1 MSRRIALLETTN
13 LKGRSLT
20 IPLSANN
27 IVEGG
32 NATGKSSVLDAIKL
46 ALLGEHDTLGKQGKS
61 LMGLASDDEASAKV
75 TFDDGEESIFT
86 IKARGTTAKVNHN
99 GLEME
104 PAVRLNLCPE
114 EFWGKGTTAR
124 AETLLQMCGDATL
137 VNQNFIKTC
146 IERVRVQGMTT
157 EGENNDRQDIKEMG
171 AYGFNQIRDGDISS
185 LAEVEKHFA
194 EIRRERGQ
202 KVKQLHAQLESAET
216 SVEPLDEERIR
227 FLNLALSNLLQE
239 GVTQGELLAK
249 AKAGKK
255 RLAELK
261 KKQNA
266 FIADRDTPEVD
277 TDAQIKLADRKVQK
291 SLLDTKQTNLRVQFM
306 DNPLMPL
313 RMHEMTE
320 GNKPNQG
327 ETIKVD
333 GDAIW
338 TGSAFVLINDSITW
352 KPRGDTEIEEVETEL
367 AEVGRKLHD
376 INNEICG
383 LQLIVDESEGSTAED
398 LTQSEHDELGLL
410 LEADFD
416 GAMQQYNNRISHI
429 EDTAKEHR
437 EELNQNAG
445 IQAERSLR
453 ERQENEA
460 SEAER
465 KHANIKAVVKTIRD
479 TQNDIVS
486 QAIDRCLDIVNKV
499 TKRIVAT
506 PIEWDGATLGRHTEG
521 GAWVSID
528 TFSGAE
534 KAVTQMA
541 LGVALAS
548 RSSFKLAILDEV
560 SRLDLNNKSELIS
573 NLKTLVSEGHIDQ
586 WIAFTID
593 PIVGSI
599 QGEINRIDMANVNSV
614 EQEAITPETNASEI
628 QATS

>member
-20 IPLSANN
+20 LPLTANN
-27 IVEGG
+27 VVEGG
-32 NATGKSSVLDAIKL
+32 NATGKSSVLDAVKL

-86 IKARGTTAKVNHN
+86 IKARGTTAKVNHT
-99 GLEME
+99 GIEME

-124 AETLLQMCGDATL
+124 AETLLQMCGDGSL

-157 EGENNDRQDIKEMG
+157 EGEGNDRDDIKEMANY
-171 AYGFNQIRDGDISS
+171 AYSQIRDGDISS
-185 LAEVEKHFA
+185 LAELEKHFA

-202 KVKQLHAQLESAET
+202 KVKQCHAQLESQPSPFPQEEEGR
-216 SVEPLDEERIR
+216 VEEI
-227 FLNLALSNLLQE
+227 NLALSKLTSE
-239 GVTQGELLAK
+239 SVEQGEQLATKK
-249 AKAGKK
+249 AEKK
-255 RLAELK
+255 RLSVLR
-261 KKQNA
+261 KKQNE
-266 FIADRDTPEVD
+266 FISERDTPEVD
-277 TDAQIKLADRKVQK
+277 TEAQSKLAERKTQK
-291 SLLDTKQTNLRVQFM
+291 SLLETKEGNLREQFM
-306 DNPLMPL
+306 ENPLMPL

-320 GNKPNQG
+320 ENKPNQG
-327 ETIKVD
+327 ETIKVE
-333 GDAIW
+333 GEAIW

-352 KPRGDTEIEEVETEL
+352 KPRGNTEIEEVEAEL
-367 AEVGRKLHD
+367 AEVGRELHD

-383 LQLIVDESEGSTAED
+383 LQLLVEQSEGNTAED
-398 LTQSEHDELGLL
+398 LTQSEHDEIGRLL
-410 LEADFD
+410 QIDFD
-416 GAMQQYNNRISHI
+416 AEILEINNRISNI
-429 EDTAKEHR
+429 EDKAQTYR
-437 EELNQNAG
+437 EDLDQIASV
-445 IQAERSLR
+445 QAEESLR
-453 ERQENEA
+453 KRQEKEA

-499 TKRIVAT
+499 TKHIVAT
-506 PIEWDGATLGRHTEG
+506 PIEWDGATLGRHTESG
-521 GAWVSID
+521 TWVSIE

-560 SRLDLNNKSELIS
+560 SRLDSNNKSELIL
-573 NLKTLVSEGHIDQ
+573 NLKTLVNEGHIDQ
-586 WIAFTID
+586 WIAFTIE

-599 QGEINRIDMANVNSV
+599 HGEINRIDISNVNSV
-614 EQEAITPETNASEI
+614 EQEAITPKTNASEI
-628 QATS
+628 QATT